1 MYRAIRPHSL
11 QRNVTWLRGGAGTS
25 LGVRSIGPEQDGQ
38 LNDVPVRSF
47 AMRFRACA
55 GLYVAGRGL
64 RIYLSSTTD
73 CPGDGSADS
82 PLERDNL
89 LNL

>member
-1 MYRAIRPHSL
+1 M
-11 QRNVTWLRGGAGTS
+11 
-25 LGVRSIGPEQDGQ
+25 RSIGPEQDGQ

-64 RIYLSSTTD
+64 RIYLSST
-73 CPGDGSADS
+73 ADS
-82 PLERDNL
+82 PDGTGAGSPYIKDNL
-89 LNL
+89 LML